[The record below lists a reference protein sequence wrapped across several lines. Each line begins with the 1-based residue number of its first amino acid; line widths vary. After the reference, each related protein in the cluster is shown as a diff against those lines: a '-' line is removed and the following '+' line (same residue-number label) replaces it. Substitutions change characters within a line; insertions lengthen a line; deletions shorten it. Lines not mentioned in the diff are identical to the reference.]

1 MEEPRPASARGAE
14 RRQAIVRAALDVF
27 SRRGFRNG
35 SLAEVAEQVGIGAP
49 AILYHFG
56 SKENLLVEVLRE
68 RDRRAGELVAEI
80 PVDGGV
86 PSLLAVVQFAEMS
99 EREPGLVS
107 LHTVLQCESF
117 ETDAPAHRYFLRRSR
132 VLRMWFVEVLD
143 AAAARQEVKAGL
155 DHEAIARRT
164 VALMEGAAMLWLTD
178 PTVSLV
184 ELYRD
189 FLADLVREVA
199 LPGSG

>member
-86 PSLLAVVQFAEMS
+86 QSLLAVVQFAEMS